1 MKKSKNEQSY
11 RASVWA
17 IIIDDKYNFLL
28 VKLLSETK
36 DKYDFVKW
44 WMKVQENY
52 EDTIKREISV
62 INFYKKEKIRIEIQ
76 KNLSNREI
84 FLVINFGC
92 GDRNWTCDLR
102 VMSPTRYH
110 FSTPLKNQKAFQD
123 NSWNHF
129 FNGMATGNRTPVA
142 GMKTRCPNH

>member
-28 VKLLSETK
+28 VQLLSETK

-76 KNLSNREI
+76 KNISN
-84 FLVINFGC
+84 
-92 GDRNWTCDLR
+92 
-102 VMSPTRYH
+102 
-110 FSTPLKNQKAFQD
+110 
-123 NSWNHF
+123 
-129 FNGMATGNRTPVA
+129 
-142 GMKTRCPNH
+142 

>member
-11 RASVWA
+11 RASVGV

-36 DKYDFVKW
+36 DKYDFVKGG
-44 WMKVQENY
+44 MKVQENY

-76 KNLSNREI
+76 KNISN
-84 FLVINFGC
+84 
-92 GDRNWTCDLR
+92 
-102 VMSPTRYH
+102 
-110 FSTPLKNQKAFQD
+110 
-123 NSWNHF
+123 
-129 FNGMATGNRTPVA
+129 
-142 GMKTRCPNH
+142 